1 MDKFYHSVRLDEELC
16 MGCINCIK
24 RCPTQAIRV
33 RNGKAQINS
42 KFCIDCGECIRVC
55 PHHAKHAT
63 YDKMEVLK
71 QYEYTVALPPPSLY
85 SQFNNL
91 DDVNIVLNALLM
103 MGFDDV
109 FEVSAAAEL
118 VSEATREYL
127 SENPDKLP
135 AISTACPSVVR
146 LIRVKFPNLI
156 PNLLPLNPPVEVAAI
171 LAAQKAMEKTGLDR
185 DKIGIIFISPCP
197 SKVTY
202 VKSPLGTEHSE
213 VDKVLAIKDLYPR
226 LLSCMKAVGDDPP
239 EIGTSGKIGVSW
251 GRSGGEASGLFTE
264 DYLAADG
271 IENVIRVLEDME
283 DQKFTNL
290 KFVELS
296 ACNGGCVGGVLTV
309 ENPYVAEVKLKR
321 LRKYMPVA
329 RSHMQAGAEEL
340 VKWTKEVHYEPVF
353 NLGETMME
361 SFARLNQVERL
372 LKKLPGLDCGSCGA
386 PTCKALAEDIV
397 RGEAVESDCVYFL
410 RDNVHK
416 LAEEVSRLASDIVE
430 GDRDSYEKFK
440 VMTKYIE
447 RISDELLSLTEKK
460 GGSVMTVRELIDSNL
475 FEIIN
480 VGEELD
486 REIKKPFCCDLLSI
500 AMGRAAEGCAWV
512 TVMGNVNTLAVASL
526 ADAACVVMAEG
537 TALDEAAVKKAADQ
551 EITVLKTELPIFEA
565 ALLIYQRLPHDE
577 LNL

>member
-1 MDKFYHSVRLDEELC
+1 MDKFYHSVRLDADLC

-63 YDKMEVLK
+63 YDKLDVLK
-71 QYEYTVALPPPSLY
+71 QYEYTVALPAPSLY

-103 MGFDDV
+103 MGFHDV

-127 SENPDKLP
+127 SENPDRLP

-146 LIRVKFPNLI
+146 LIRVRFPNLI

-171 LAAQKAMEKTGLDR
+171 LAAEKAMKETGLPR
-185 DKIGIIFISPCP
+185 EKIGIIFISPCP

-202 VKSPLGTEHSE
+202 VKSPLGTDHSE
-213 VDKVLAIKDLYPR
+213 VDRVLAIKDVYPQ

-239 EIGTSGKIGVSW
+239 EIGTSGKIGISW

-264 DYLAADG
+264 EYLAADG

-290 KFVELS
+290 KFVELN

-329 RSHMQAGAEEL
+329 RSHIEGNAEEL
-340 VKWTKEVHYEPVF
+340 VKWTKDVQYEPVF
-353 NLGETMME
+353 NLGNTMME

-372 LKKLPGLDCGSCGA
+372 CKKLPGLDCGSCGA
-386 PTCKALAEDIV
+386 PTCKSLAEDIV
-397 RGEAVESDCVYFL
+397 RGEAVESDCVYYL
-410 RDNVHK
+410 RENLHK
-416 LAEEVSRLASDIVE
+416 LSEEVSILADDIAAGNAE
-430 GDRDSYEKFK
+430 GYEMLK
-440 VMTKYIE
+440 VMTEYIQ
-447 RISDELLSLTEKK
+447 RISDEMSLLDSRDEKEK
-460 GGSVMTVRELIDSNL
+460 
-475 FEIIN
+475 
-480 VGEELD
+480 
-486 REIKKPFCCDLLSI
+486 
-500 AMGRAAEGCAWV
+500 
-512 TVMGNVNTLAVASL
+512 
-526 ADAACVVMAEG
+526 
-537 TALDEAAVKKAADQ
+537 DQ
-551 EITVLKTELPIFEA
+551 EEGRSRK
-565 ALLIYQRLPHDE
+565 
-577 LNL
+577 

>member
-1 MDKFYHSVRLDEELC
+1 MDKFYHSVRLDADLC

-63 YDKMEVLK
+63 YDKLDVLK
-71 QYEYTVALPPPSLY
+71 QYEYTVALPAPSLY

-103 MGFDDV
+103 MGFHDV

-127 SENPDKLP
+127 SENPDRLP

-146 LIRVKFPNLI
+146 LIRVRFPNLI

-171 LAAQKAMEKTGLDR
+171 LAAEKAMKETGLPR
-185 DKIGIIFISPCP
+185 EKIGIIFISPCP

-202 VKSPLGTEHSE
+202 VKSPLGTDHSE
-213 VDKVLAIKDLYPR
+213 VDRVLAIKEVYPQ
-226 LLSCMKAVGDDPP
+226 LLSCMKAVGDAPP
-239 EIGTSGKIGVSW
+239 EIGTSGKIGISW

-264 DYLAADG
+264 EYLAADG

-290 KFVELS
+290 KFVELN

-329 RSHMQAGAEEL
+329 RSHIEGNAEEL
-340 VKWTKEVHYEPVF
+340 VKWTKDVQYEPVF
-353 NLGETMME
+353 NLGNTMME

-372 LKKLPGLDCGSCGA
+372 CKKLPGLDCGSCGA
-386 PTCKALAEDIV
+386 PTCKSLAEDIV
-397 RGEAVESDCVYFL
+397 RGEAVESDCVYYL
-410 RDNVHK
+410 RENLHK
-416 LAEEVSRLASDIVE
+416 LSEEVSILADDIAAGNAE
-430 GDRDSYEKFK
+430 GYEMLK
-440 VMTKYIE
+440 VMTEYIQ
-447 RISDELLSLTEKK
+447 RISDEMSLLDSRDEKEK
-460 GGSVMTVRELIDSNL
+460 
-475 FEIIN
+475 
-480 VGEELD
+480 
-486 REIKKPFCCDLLSI
+486 
-500 AMGRAAEGCAWV
+500 
-512 TVMGNVNTLAVASL
+512 
-526 ADAACVVMAEG
+526 
-537 TALDEAAVKKAADQ
+537 DQ
-551 EITVLKTELPIFEA
+551 E
-565 ALLIYQRLPHDE
+565 
-577 LNL
+577 

>member
-1 MDKFYHSVRLDEELC
+1 MDKFYHSVRLDADLC

-63 YDKMEVLK
+63 YDKLDVLK
-71 QYEYTVALPPPSLY
+71 QYEYTVALPAPSLY

-103 MGFDDV
+103 MGFHDV

-127 SENPDKLP
+127 SENPDRLP

-146 LIRVKFPNLI
+146 LIRVRFPNLI

-171 LAAQKAMEKTGLDR
+171 LAAEKAMKETGLPR
-185 DKIGIIFISPCP
+185 EKIGIIFISPCP

-202 VKSPLGTEHSE
+202 VKSPLGTDHSE
-213 VDKVLAIKDLYPR
+213 VDRVLAIKDVYPQ

-239 EIGTSGKIGVSW
+239 EIGTSGKIGISW

-264 DYLAADG
+264 EYLAADG

-290 KFVELS
+290 KFVELN

-329 RSHMQAGAEEL
+329 RSHIEGNAEEL
-340 VKWTKEVHYEPVF
+340 VKWTKEVQYEPVF
-353 NLGETMME
+353 NLGNTMME
-361 SFARLNQVERL
+361 SFARLNQVGRL
-372 LKKLPGLDCGSCGA
+372 CKKLPGLDCGSCGA
-386 PTCKALAEDIV
+386 PTCKSLAEDIV
-397 RGEAVESDCVYFL
+397 RGEAVESDCVYYL
-410 RDNVHK
+410 RENLHK
-416 LAEEVSRLASDIVE
+416 LSEEVSILADDIAAGNAE
-430 GDRDSYEKFK
+430 GYEMLK
-440 VMTKYIE
+440 VMTEYIQ
-447 RISDELLSLTEKK
+447 RISDEMSLLDSRDEKEK
-460 GGSVMTVRELIDSNL
+460 
-475 FEIIN
+475 
-480 VGEELD
+480 
-486 REIKKPFCCDLLSI
+486 
-500 AMGRAAEGCAWV
+500 
-512 TVMGNVNTLAVASL
+512 
-526 ADAACVVMAEG
+526 
-537 TALDEAAVKKAADQ
+537 DQ
-551 EITVLKTELPIFEA
+551 E
-565 ALLIYQRLPHDE
+565 
-577 LNL
+577 

>member
-1 MDKFYHSVRLDEELC
+1 MDKFYHSVRLDADLC

-63 YDKMEVLK
+63 YDKLDVLK
-71 QYEYTVALPPPSLY
+71 QYEYTVALPAPSLY

-103 MGFDDV
+103 MGFHDV

-127 SENPDKLP
+127 SENPDRLP

-146 LIRVKFPNLI
+146 LIRVRFPNLI

-171 LAAQKAMEKTGLDR
+171 LAAEKAMKETGLPR
-185 DKIGIIFISPCP
+185 EKIGIIFISPCP

-202 VKSPLGTEHSE
+202 VKSPLGTDHSE
-213 VDKVLAIKDLYPR
+213 VDRVLGIKEVYPQ

-239 EIGTSGKIGVSW
+239 EIGTSGKIGISW

-264 DYLAADG
+264 EYLAADG

-290 KFVELS
+290 KFVELN

-329 RSHMQAGAEEL
+329 RSHIEGNAEEL
-340 VKWTKEVHYEPVF
+340 VKWTKDVQYEPVF
-353 NLGETMME
+353 NLGNTMME

-372 LKKLPGLDCGSCGA
+372 CKKLPGLDCGSCGA
-386 PTCKALAEDIV
+386 PTCKSLAEDIV
-397 RGEAVESDCVYFL
+397 RGEAVESDCVYYL
-410 RDNVHK
+410 RENLHK
-416 LAEEVSRLASDIVE
+416 LSEEVSILADDIAAGNAE
-430 GDRDSYEKFK
+430 GYEMLK
-440 VMTKYIE
+440 VMTEYIQ
-447 RISDELLSLTEKK
+447 RISDEMSLLDSRDEKDK
-460 GGSVMTVRELIDSNL
+460 
-475 FEIIN
+475 
-480 VGEELD
+480 
-486 REIKKPFCCDLLSI
+486 
-500 AMGRAAEGCAWV
+500 
-512 TVMGNVNTLAVASL
+512 
-526 ADAACVVMAEG
+526 
-537 TALDEAAVKKAADQ
+537 DQ
-551 EITVLKTELPIFEA
+551 E
-565 ALLIYQRLPHDE
+565 
-577 LNL
+577 